1 MKVIVGLG
9 NPGSNYQNTRHN
21 VGFMVVD
28 CLVQRLAPGAPSRSQ
43 FQAAVIQTRTDGDMC
58 LLVKPLTYMNLSGTS
73 VAEIVRFY
81 KLDPADVLVITDDVA
96 LPLGDLRLRKNGSD
110 GGHNGLADIT
120 TRLGTDA
127 FPRLRVGIDPP
138 GRIPR
143 HDYVLGRFTQQQSL
157 VINERIGH
165 AADAAWCWANQG
177 ADTAMN
183 RYNTRKARRQADQD
197 DNDDNDAAPA
207 GAGPST
213 PES

>member
-28 CLVQRLAPGAPSRSQ
+28 RLVQRLAPGAPSRSQ
-43 FQAAVIQTRTDGDMC
+43 FQAAVIQTRTDDDRC
-58 LLVKPLTYMNLSGTS
+58 LLVKPLTYMNLSGIS
-73 VAEIVRFY
+73 VAEIVHFY
-81 KLDPADVLVITDDVA
+81 KLDLADLLVIADDVA

-110 GGHNGLADIT
+110 GRHNGLADIT
-120 TRLGTDA
+120 TRLGSDA

-143 HDYVLGRFTQQQSL
+143 HDYVLGRFTEEQSP
-157 VINERIGH
+157 VMHERLGH

-183 RYNTRKARRQADQD
+183 RYNTRKARRPADQD
-197 DNDDNDAAPA
+197 DDDDDAAPA
-207 GAGPST
+207 GAAPST
-213 PES
+213 PKS